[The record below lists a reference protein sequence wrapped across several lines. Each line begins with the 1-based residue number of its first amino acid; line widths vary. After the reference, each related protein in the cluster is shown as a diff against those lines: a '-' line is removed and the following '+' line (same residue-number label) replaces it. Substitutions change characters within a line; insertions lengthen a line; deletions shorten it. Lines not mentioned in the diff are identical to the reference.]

1 MNKTSRPGTRMAL
14 MARIFTDL
22 LHRTQRRPL
31 VCGVLRAGLGLMGT
45 RRLIFAIIY
54 VYLRSSAVSDDREKF
69 LNGKRRR
76 QRGFV
81 LTSINIGLIPI

>member
-1 MNKTSRPGTRMAL
+1 M
-14 MARIFTDL
+14 
-22 LHRTQRRPL
+22 QRRPL
-31 VCGVLRAGLGLMGT
+31 VCGVLRAGLGLMDT

-76 QRGFV
+76 QGGFV